1 MGPRSY
7 VQYLKMGYD
16 ITLVYRDEGKEKRER
31 ERVVREK
38 DAFFKLLTYLKLIS
52 LQAYVY
58 PYP

>member
-1 MGPRSY
+1 
-7 VQYLKMGYD
+7 MGYD

-38 DAFFKLLTYLKLIS
+38 GAFFKLLTYLKPIS
-52 LQAYVY
+52 LQAYMY